1 MIDINNGIIS
11 KRYNEI
17 TERIDYYLSIKCDNE
32 EERLS
37 LFTHF
42 NKNKENLE
50 IRINNIFTYN
60 FITEYTLLD
69 ITTRE
74 DLLVNNY
81 QVIVQFFKINDFVG
95 KEIKNG

>member
-1 MIDINNGIIS
+1 MKSIQDIN
-11 KRYNEI
+11 
-17 TERIDYYLSIKCDNE
+17 
-32 EERLS
+32 
-37 LFTHF
+37 LFNNDDSF

>member
-11 KRYNEI
+11 KRYNET
-17 TERIDYYLSIKCDNE
+17 TERIDYYLSIECENE
-32 EERLS
+32 EEQLS
-37 LFTHF
+37 LFSHF

>member
-1 MIDINNGIIS
+1 M
-11 KRYNEI
+11 
-17 TERIDYYLSIKCDNE
+17 SIKCDNE
-32 EERLS
+32 EEQLS

>member
-11 KRYNEI
+11 KRYNET
-17 TERIDYYLSIKCDNE
+17 TERIDYYLSVECGNE
-32 EERLS
+32 EEQLS

-81 QVIVQFFKINDFVG
+81 QVIVQFFKIDDFIG